1 MINIHGTKHS
11 HKMEVSQAE
20 RYILD
25 LLGKELSP
33 TLYYHGL
40 HHVLDVTH
48 AALILAEEEG
58 IKDEESIKL
67 LKTAALFHDSG
78 FLNTYKDHEVEG
90 CRIVLSALPLFGYTI
105 AQIDIISGMIMAT
118 KIPQNPKTHLE
129 RIICDADL
137 DYLGRG
143 DFEPIAKT
151 LYEELF
157 SRNLISDENTWNR
170 IQIKFISGH
179 QYHTQSA
186 RLKREAK
193 KQDHL
198 RKLQNLI
205 NEI

>member
-1 MINIHGTKHS
+1 
-11 HKMEVSQAE
+11 MEVSEAE

-58 IKDEESIKL
+58 IYDEISLRL

-78 FLNTYKDHEVEG
+78 FINTYKDHEEES
-90 CRIVLSALPLFGYTI
+90 CRIAQSALSLFGYTTV
-105 AQIDIISGMIMAT
+105 QINTICGMIMAT

-137 DYLGRG
+137 DYLGRD

-157 SRNLISDENTWNR
+157 SRNLISDEYTWNKV
-170 IQIKFISGH
+170 QVKFISEH
-179 QYHTQSA
+179 QYHTHSS
-186 RLKREAK
+186 RSKREAK
-193 KQDHL
+193 KHDHL